1 MINDCEK
8 TLHASTLRRFAG
20 KFHDSCC
27 KQAITLIEKFGRSGS
42 MSVMAMLRQES
53 IASVAGC
60 ECFALRHTTARSCR
74 IAELG
79 ATLSRSCSVKHFIGI
94 GLVLATALVLRF
106 RFRANAGFTYWTNDA
121 PTRIIPFNT
130 VAFWILLV
138 AACAWF
144 LWVGTTF
151 IIRRLQ

>member
-1 MINDCEK
+1 M
-8 TLHASTLRRFAG
+8 
-20 KFHDSCC
+20 
-27 KQAITLIEKFGRSGS
+27 
-42 MSVMAMLRQES
+42 
-53 IASVAGC
+53 
-60 ECFALRHTTARSCR
+60 
-74 IAELG
+74 
-79 ATLSRSCSVKHFIGI
+79 KHFIGI

-106 RFRANAGFTYWTNDA
+106 RFRTSGGFTYWTTDA
-121 PTRIIPFNT
+121 PTRFIPFNT

>member
-1 MINDCEK
+1 M
-8 TLHASTLRRFAG
+8 
-20 KFHDSCC
+20 
-27 KQAITLIEKFGRSGS
+27 
-42 MSVMAMLRQES
+42 
-53 IASVAGC
+53 
-60 ECFALRHTTARSCR
+60 
-74 IAELG
+74 
-79 ATLSRSCSVKHFIGI
+79 KHFIGI

-106 RFRANAGFTYWTNDA
+106 RFRANVGFTYWTNHA